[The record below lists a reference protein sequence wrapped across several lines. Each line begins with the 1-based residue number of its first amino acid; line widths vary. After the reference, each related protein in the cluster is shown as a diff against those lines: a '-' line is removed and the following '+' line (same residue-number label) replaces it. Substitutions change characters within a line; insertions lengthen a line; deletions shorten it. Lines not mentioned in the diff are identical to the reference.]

1 MIHSTEFSKCK
12 QTYDVS
18 YLRPECSLSLS
29 LSLSLYLSFTFS
41 FNVSFGRCGL
51 PSIHIS
57 RISDYQ
63 VLMFVLPTN

>member
-29 LSLSLYLSFTFS
+29 LSLSLSYTFPY
-41 FNVSFGRCGL
+41 NVSFGRCGL
-51 PSIHIS
+51 PSIHTS

>member
-29 LSLSLYLSFTFS
+29 LSLSLSISLLLSHLMYHLAAVVYLPYTYLASPIIKF
-41 FNVSFGRCGL
+41 
-51 PSIHIS
+51 
-57 RISDYQ
+57 
-63 VLMFVLPTN
+63 